1 MPWWA
6 VALRLT
12 GVGWYV
18 VACILLGVLG
28 GLWLDR
34 WLGLLPLFTLLG
46 VFLGMVVA
54 IYGIYRMVAPLM
66 GHWNNR
72 SKGSGNS

>member
-1 MPWWA
+1 M
-6 VALRLT
+6 
-12 GVGWYV
+12 

-54 IYGIYRMVAPLM
+54 IYGIYRMVLPLM
-66 GHWNNR
+66 ALWNNKG
-72 SKGSGNS
+72 KGSGKS